1 METLNLDNEEELK
14 EFIQWLKSDSKSS
27 KLYPKLI
34 NHPKLRSYR
43 GIYHKELKSVLLTLY
58 LRHRCSWVNKQSQCR
73 TEYQPQQQY
82 DLFDIDENI
91 LNYLDK
97 EAKLMLNVTELEFT
111 WPAVS
116 LANKFNLWGLVE
128 LTENVVLIV
137 IVVLI
142 PSSIL

>member
-97 EAKLMLNVTELEFT
+97 EAKLMLNVTPNDLDLTLTFYEPSDGIVRFLKLYLRT
-111 WPAVS
+111 
-116 LANKFNLWGLVE
+116 GL
-128 LTENVVLIV
+128 LKYL
-137 IVVLI
+137 
-142 PSSIL
+142 